1 MFTDKELEQNVVKAN
16 YYNFKSLEVKDDYT
30 GKVAKKYVFTKYNR
44 EAGQDEYAFKK
55 VAAYIKK
62 ITLGEVKEYKTSA
75 GKPFFVQN
83 LYIELNAYKDG
94 KLERGVIKI
103 NKKSKIF
110 EIVVSK
116 LANLTDFS
124 WITFEG
130 YTFKDKAGQY
140 RQTVLVKDKNGKS
153 LQKRVNFKHDNPEYQ
168 QPSNLIVIPKFEPV
182 VDDQGH
188 PILSEDGRVQSHP
201 AWMAKKTKVYLDT
214 LENIIKTHEEWVKNN
229 PLIENNQPIK
239 STVAVPKNDEPQSFG
254 VDDEEDHVVPQQ
266 PTETEFD
273 KMINRQPIK
282 EVEEPLNSDNYQYI
296 EEPEVIMPY

>member
-16 YYNFKSLEVKDDYT
+16 YYNFKPLEVKDNYT
-30 GKVAKKYVFTKYNR
+30 GKVAKKYVFTKYNQ

-75 GKPFFVQN
+75 GKPFFIQN

-94 KLERGVIKI
+94 KLERGVIVI

-110 EIVVSK
+110 EIVISK
-116 LANLTDFS
+116 LANLTDFG
-124 WITFEG
+124 WVTFEG
-130 YTFKDKAGQY
+130 YTFKDKTGQY

-254 VDDEEDHVVPQQ
+254 VADEEDHAVPQQ

-273 KMINRQPIK
+273 KMINRQPIE
-282 EVEEPLNSDNYQYI
+282 EVEDSYI
-296 EEPEVIMPY
+296 EEQEVIMPY